1 MAYSAKPLK
10 IPHQFHFSMIIDG
23 TNKVLGRLASFAAKK
38 ALEGEEVIILNCEN
52 IVVSSNKDFLLDH
65 YKQKQERGHPYH
77 GPFFPKLP
85 DRIVRRTIRG
95 MLPYKKE
102 RGRKAFKKVKCYLG
116 IPIDYKSRKP
126 ESIKIPDVTKY
137 KTLNYLKLREISE
150 HIGKKV

>member
-1 MAYSAKPLK
+1 
-10 IPHQFHFSMIIDG
+10 MIVDG

-38 ALEGEEVIILNCEN
+38 ALEGEEIVILNCEN
-52 IVVSSNKDFLLDH
+52 IVVSSSKDFLLSH

-102 RGRKAFKKVKCYLG
+102 RGAKAYKRIKCFMG
-116 IPIDYKSRKP
+116 IP
-126 ESIKIPDVTKY
+126 EQY
-137 KTLNYLKLREISE
+137 KTQKTETIITADAKKLTTLKFIRINDIAKFYNKGVLQWANQ
-150 HIGKKV
+150 

>member
-1 MAYSAKPLK
+1 
-10 IPHQFHFSMIIDG
+10 MIVDG

-38 ALEGEEVIILNCEN
+38 ALEGEEIVILNCEN
-52 IVVSSNKDFLLDH
+52 IVVSSSKDFLLSH

-116 IPIDYKSRKP
+116 IPIDYQSRKP
-126 ESIKIPDVTKY
+126 ENVKLSDVTKY
-137 KTLNYLKLREISE
+137 KTLDYLKLKEISE
-150 HIGKKV
+150 HLGKK